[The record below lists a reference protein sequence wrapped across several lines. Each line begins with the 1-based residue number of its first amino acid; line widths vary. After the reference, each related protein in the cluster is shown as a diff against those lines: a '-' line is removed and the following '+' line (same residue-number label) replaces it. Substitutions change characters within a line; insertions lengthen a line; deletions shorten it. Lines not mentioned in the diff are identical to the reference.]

1 MKRLVAL
8 GLAATLAGCS
18 LFTSKDTGPKM
29 AGVPPL
35 ANAVPVKAM
44 WSANVG
50 RSAESILS
58 PATAPGAVFAASRE
72 GNVTKLD
79 ATNGRVLWRAQV
91 GQPISGGV
99 GASADLVAVGTAEGE
114 VIALDANDG

>member
-1 MKRLVAL
+1 MRRFLAL
-8 GLAATLAGCS
+8 AIAATLAGCS
-18 LFTSKDTGPKM
+18 LFSSRDTGPKM

-35 ANAVPVKAM
+35 GNAVPVKPL

-79 ATNGRVLWRAQV
+79 ASTGRVLWRTSV

-99 GASADLVAVGTAEGE
+99 GASAELVAV
-114 VIALDANDG
+114 